1 MCGVTN
7 SLRISYVDP
16 LVGGFR
22 NIFSR
27 ASVLNV
33 DPVDDDP
40 DGSDI
45 EEMVVIAG
53 DDGAKTKIS
62 KIWAT

>member
-1 MCGVTN
+1 M
-7 SLRISYVDP
+7 DP